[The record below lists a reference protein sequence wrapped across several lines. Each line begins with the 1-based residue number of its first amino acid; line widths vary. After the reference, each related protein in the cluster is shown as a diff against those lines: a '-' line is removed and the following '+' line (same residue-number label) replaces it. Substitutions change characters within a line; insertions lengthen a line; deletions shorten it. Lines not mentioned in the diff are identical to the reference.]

1 MSFVPP
7 KIRNTLPPL
16 SSLPVNWN
24 CARNCHHWARRNT
37 YKIKMAGEAATFAKS
52 VREGNA
58 DTVALAVPLL
68 WETIFGHTGGDGR

>member
-7 KIRNTLPPL
+7 KIGNTLSP
-16 SSLPVNWN
+16 
-24 CARNCHHWARRNT
+24 
-37 YKIKMAGEAATFAKS
+37 TFAKS

-68 WETIFGHTGGDGR
+68 WETIFGHAGGDGR